1 MNLDEAFGP
10 ETAVVLAELS
20 PPVVLPPVELTDEQR
35 WRLLL
40 WVKALRS
47 GIFTQ
52 GREYLARLD
61 SDGRWLHCCLGVG
74 CEVAVIQGLDIQVK
88 EGTASYRTLAV
99 KSYDNEKCTMP
110 DRVREWYG
118 IPDVDVMLPLGV
130 LDFYDSDEVD
140 SAAEANDAHRLSFDQ
155 IADLIVARFGLDE
168 GVGDGE

>member
-1 MNLDEAFGP
+1 MTLDEAFGP
-10 ETAVVLAELS
+10 ETAVVLVDL
-20 PPVVLPPVELTDEQR
+20 PRPVVLPPVELTDEQR

-52 GREYLARLD
+52 GREFLARRKAN
-61 SDGRWLHCCLGVG
+61 RWYHCCLGVG

-88 EGTASYRTLAV
+88 EGTSSYRTLTV
-99 KSYDNEKCTMP
+99 KSYDNEKCTLP
-110 DRVREWYG
+110 PRVREWYG

-130 LDFYDSDEVD
+130 LDFYESDEVD

-168 GVGDGE
+168 GASDGE